1 METKHLTEEAVA
13 PVPELEPKEIT
24 KETEREVPSIEKTAD
39 EKEQLL
45 PAPTV
50 VPEVPKD
57 EAMAITVPTEPVAG
71 EEKAPA
77 TPARQEPV
85 ASVTREI
92 ASAEP
97 GKELPASN
105 LEEVAPPKI
114 KETELSEGPAQEML
128 QLNVV
133 IEISPAS
140 LPESEKKDEDEK
152 PTAATASEIEEH
164 ATKDGESAETTQGK
178 TEAPETPEV
187 VLDEEKRVREIL
199 EFEMNLCRAR
209 NLGSALPKAEEL
221 LHVGTPVSEPAES
234 AELALLEEKLA
245 QPPGTTAVP
254 TESPKAD
261 TLAPSTL
268 ESGQADIEPAE
279 PILDAADF
287 NKGPMS
293 DWETELQQLRDSRL
307 HGAPYRAGEQGKAPP
322 ADAAVG
328 ARKFIFPEGEGKKV
342 PEEKQVTIPPE
353 AEGGSPGPNAP
364 SQTGL
369 TQRES
374 VVIVYES
381 DTLGMVT
388 PDYEIRLK
396 NEREI
401 RIRPPEQPGTS
412 AQLHE
417 GPPRSFFRPDADIEG
432 GYPKSPVIHHVSFT
446 REEGAPPPPA
456 GEKPEPVEREP
467 VEEKEVKPSMLSLP
481 EGTLDTEQVAEP
493 VPSASSFA
501 SAAGAEPN
509 EKRTF
514 LGAKE
519 PSADEAHP
527 KDDGL
532 SKVPT
537 SPAEKE
543 SEVMPEHRGVET
555 PEEKESAEPK
565 PEADVSSRVFLPTH
579 KPSTEGE
586 SEPTAEGEAP
596 VPDKVKA
603 EESPRTFLS
612 AEEPLPPEAGRQP
625 KQEDKATEEARE
637 AMILPEKQLEE
648 KADRPKGQD
657 TLLVPRDEL
666 HDETRTI
673 SEKEIESA
681 LEAARALEPPIAEV
695 AGKDVA
701 GKESTEEQA
710 LKEDSLPVGKMVER
724 QPEKEIEPTEID
736 ALDLPIAEVAG
747 KDVAGKASEEQQALN
762 EGTRPVGMMVERQ
775 PEKEIEPTKIDEMKV
790 DETMIIV
797 PREEL
802 ATDPR
807 ATRPREVEPVV
818 TQRAAAEVETAKV
831 AGEDEGKAPS
841 DLLVERTELRQMAP
855 PTDERKASVVRA
867 PVVEQVVVPVHKRP
881 SDAEKPDAST
891 ISAIERDL
899 VSAAGTSMEEP
910 KRSTPMSKDDLHP
923 GVSSDWDV
931 MSRESLQGRPGTR
944 TADTQTELS
953 TDVRSKDVREAST
966 YAFLSEETEEVRR
979 APDDYLPL
987 YLHRVTL
994 NDKPSI
1000 AEMMRKL
1007 TPASEEW
1014 EEAVPMNWKINPA
1027 KDLEKWPSH
1036 CMQDVRT
1043 PTIVLLGGIN
1053 LSALGEVLTGCLVL
1067 RYNLEENEWRRCN
1080 MMPLPRYGHRC
1091 VFLNNEIYVIGGFD
1105 NRDAT
1110 YGLRMSTSFCFRYH
1124 TQTGEWN
1131 VVAPLRH
1138 ARGYHNVA
1146 VLNNAIYAVGGVDAN
1161 DLLLSSVER
1170 YDREEDTWV
1179 VLEKGLYC
1187 GRMGMGVAAFQ
1198 GCLWVVGGI
1207 VQIAGLQTCS
1217 TAYVEIY
1224 NPATDQEP
1232 GVHHWRPRRGKAR
1245 PSVEQ
1250 RHQGARAHREVRLGS
1265 AQGRAAAHLGLRGR
1279 GSAAHRGTTVG
1290 TRVKHQPRCSPSQD
1304 TRSPRRPRAS
1314 SGPAQ
1319 SGIGPATR
1327 MRIVALPSFMQPE
1340 SSGEHECINSVVKT
1354 CTRLL
1359 ESEYQTFLS
1368 VHSRKISNGTSTL
1381 WQSLQTPSL
1390 DWLGVVSVGLC
1401 R

>member
-673 SEKEIESA
+673 SEKEIE
-681 LEAARALEPPIAEV
+681 
-695 AGKDVA
+695 
-701 GKESTEEQA
+701 
-710 LKEDSLPVGKMVER
+710 
-724 QPEKEIEPTEID
+724 
-736 ALDLPIAEVAG
+736 
-747 KDVAGKASEEQQALN
+747 
-762 EGTRPVGMMVERQ
+762 
-775 PEKEIEPTKIDEMKV
+775 
-790 DETMIIV
+790 
-797 PREEL
+797 EEL

-1224 NPATDQEP
+1224 NPATDQ
-1232 GVHHWRPRRGKAR
+1232 WTY
-1245 PSVEQ
+1245 
-1250 RHQGARAHREVRLGS
+1250 
-1265 AQGRAAAHLGLRGR
+1265 AANYL
-1279 GSAAHRGTTVG
+1279 
-1290 TRVKHQPRCSPSQD
+1290 P
-1304 TRSPRRPRAS
+1304 SPRTCVSLLNVNDTELYCFGGIFYNCVGPTRKLLTIDDILVYSDSKKVWRQVACMPAPRHNAHVLQHKNQAYIIGGQDVEKPDHPLS
-1314 SGPAQ
+1314 SVIKAPVPTEKFVWGPLKDVPLPISAYAAVVLPPIEEPQ
-1319 SGIGPATR
+1319 S
-1327 MRIVALPSFMQPE
+1327 
-1340 SSGEHECINSVVKT
+1340 EHA
-1354 CTRLL
+1354 
-1359 ESEYQTFLS
+1359 
-1368 VHSRKISNGTSTL
+1368 
-1381 WQSLQTPSL
+1381 
-1390 DWLGVVSVGLC
+1390 
-1401 R
+1401 